1 MSSWSSVYVSV
12 FPAYRFELNKLT
24 FDLDIWHVGSL
35 NLKVKVNVHGRR
47 MKKWMKNVIY
57 D

>member
-12 FPAYRFELNKLT
+12 FPAYSFELNKLT